1 MTNISLLILM
11 FILQGDLT
19 GYIQKKGRLSPSKV
33 LRFSLDI
40 ARQVIIFSDYAAG
53 DLCEQIFGKSF
64 TSFFNIY
71 YPYMV
76 IDFQKAH
83 LILP

>member
-1 MTNISLLILM
+1 M

-40 ARQVIIFSDYAAG
+40 ARQVVIFSSYAAWN
-53 DLCEQIFGKSF
+53 LCEHIFGKSF
-64 TSFFNIY
+64 TSIFNNIF
-71 YPYMV
+71 PYMI

-83 LILP
+83 LVVP